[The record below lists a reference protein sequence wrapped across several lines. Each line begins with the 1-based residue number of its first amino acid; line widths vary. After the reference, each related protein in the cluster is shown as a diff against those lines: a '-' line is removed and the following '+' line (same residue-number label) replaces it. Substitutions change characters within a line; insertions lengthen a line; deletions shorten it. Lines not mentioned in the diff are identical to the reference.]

1 MKRALPT
8 GNTKDSEIH
17 QRKPYTSHKKGFS
30 MISKGFFC
38 GSIVVLCLS
47 RLVAADLPDASFPRR
62 KHYNTWSPSASTS
75 SVIHSL
81 IFQGSPR
88 TPASILEPWYR
99 RIKDPHPLVPL
110 EELEECA
117 SQKDID
123 EVVNQVVGS
132 EPGIVIQ
139 RFRPYPNWL
148 WRQWFGTVLFHTA
161 GNVMLNMGV
170 ALIFCLIIQRRT
182 FGDWNIFHTL
192 PAQQSF
198 PRLEA
203 IDKIWKTL
211 MSLATFL
218 LTFFVGQAY
227 TFWRSIYDQARGVQ
241 GRMNDI
247 NMLLAANGAP
257 ALAASGGTKGNI
269 NDTNDKNSSKE
280 YYTDDALTFL
290 NRVAAKMRVCHLLFW
305 AANAPRFRVLLTP
318 RGLDRLVQVGY
329 LPQAL
334 KTEVLDATHGLGPTE
349 KWCAMLESALMDCIH
364 SLHKPQTIY
373 RYSTALELALQ
384 ELFCRLRAHLATIP
398 DLVDGRMPLAYAH
411 FVQILV
417 DLFLMVAPVAQ

>member
-1 MKRALPT
+1 
-8 GNTKDSEIH
+8 
-17 QRKPYTSHKKGFS
+17 
-30 MISKGFFC
+30 MIMVF
-38 GSIVVLCLS
+38 VCLS
-47 RLVAADLPDASFPRR
+47 QSTTADLPDSSPMSRR
-62 KHYNTWSPSASTS
+62 KSPNNIWRPSASTS
-75 SVIHSL
+75 SVFHSVL
-81 IFQGSPR
+81 FQGSPT
-88 TPASILEPWYR
+88 TPAAVLEPWYR
-99 RIKDPHPLVPL
+99 RIKDPHPFISL
-110 EELEECA
+110 EELELSAPQQE
-117 SQKDID
+117 ID
-123 EVVNQVVGS
+123 QVVNHVVGS

-161 GNVMLNMGV
+161 GNVVLNMGV

-182 FGDWNIFHTL
+182 FGDWNIFRTF
-192 PAQQSF
+192 PAQLSF

-227 TFWRSIYDQARGVQ
+227 TFWRSIYDQARGAQ

-247 NMLLAANGAP
+247 NMLLAANGA
-257 ALAASGGTKGNI
+257 AAAAMASAHRSNPSKRN
-269 NDTNDKNSSKE
+269 NNNNSSNKE
-280 YYTDDALTFL
+280 YYSDEALAFL

-329 LPQAL
+329 LPIAL

-349 KWCAMLESALMDCIH
+349 KWCAMLESALMDCTH
-364 SLHKPQTIY
+364 SLHDPRTIH

>member
-1 MKRALPT
+1 MLL
-8 GNTKDSEIH
+8 
-17 QRKPYTSHKKGFS
+17 
-30 MISKGFFC
+30 FF
-38 GSIVVLCLS
+38 LS
-47 RLVAADLPDASFPRR
+47 QTVSANLPDSSSMPRR
-62 KHYNTWSPSASTS
+62 KRHNSFWRPSASTS

-81 IFQGSPR
+81 LFQGSPT
-88 TPASILEPWYR
+88 TPAAVLEPWYR
-99 RIKDPHPLVPL
+99 RIKDPHPFIAL
-110 EELEECA
+110 EELEA
-117 SQKDID
+117 SAPQQEID
-123 EVVNQVVGS
+123 QLVNQVVGS

-161 GNVMLNMGV
+161 GNVVLNMGV

-182 FGDWNIFHTL
+182 FGNWNIFDTL
-192 PAQQSF
+192 PAQLSF

-227 TFWRSIYDQARGVQ
+227 TFWRSIYDQARGAQ

-247 NMLLAANGAP
+247 NMLLAANGAG
-257 ALAASGGTKGNI
+257 AAATAARAKGSTSRN
-269 NDTNDKNSSKE
+269 NRGNRNNNSNKE
-280 YYTDDALTFL
+280 YYSDEALAFL

-318 RGLDRLVQVGY
+318 RGLARLVQVGY
-329 LPQAL
+329 LPMVL

-349 KWCAMLESALMDCIH
+349 KWCAMLESALMDCTH
-364 SLHKPQTIY
+364 SLHDPRTIH

>member
-1 MKRALPT
+1 M
-8 GNTKDSEIH
+8 
-17 QRKPYTSHKKGFS
+17 
-30 MISKGFFC
+30 
-38 GSIVVLCLS
+38 
-47 RLVAADLPDASFPRR
+47 
-62 KHYNTWSPSASTS
+62 
-75 SVIHSL
+75 
-81 IFQGSPR
+81 
-88 TPASILEPWYR
+88 
-99 RIKDPHPLVPL
+99 
-110 EELEECA
+110 
-117 SQKDID
+117 
-123 EVVNQVVGS
+123 VNQVVGS

-161 GNVMLNMGV
+161 GNVIFNMGV

-182 FGDWNIFHTL
+182 FGDWNIFHAL
-192 PAQQSF
+192 PSKQSF

-227 TFWRSIYDQARGVQ
+227 TFWRSIYDQARGAQ

-247 NMLLAANGAP
+247 NMLLAANGA
-257 ALAASGGTKGNI
+257 AAASMMQSLHRKTGSTATMSPKGT
-269 NDTNDKNSSKE
+269 SSNKVQ
-280 YYTDDALTFL
+280 YYSDDALTFL

-318 RGLDRLVQVGY
+318 RGLDRLVHVGY

-334 KTEVLDATHGLGPTE
+334 KTEVLDATHGLGPSE
-349 KWCAMLESALMDCIH
+349 KWCALLESALMDCIH
-364 SLHKPQTIY
+364 SLHNDQRIH
-373 RYSTALELALQ
+373 RYSNALELALQ

-411 FVQILV
+411 FVQVLV